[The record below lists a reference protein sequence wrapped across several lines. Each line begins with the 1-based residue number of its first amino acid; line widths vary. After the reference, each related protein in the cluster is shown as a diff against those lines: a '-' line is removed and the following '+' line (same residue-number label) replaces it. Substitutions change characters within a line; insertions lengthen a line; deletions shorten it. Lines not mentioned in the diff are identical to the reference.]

1 MVCHVIKVLFSMP
14 TKPLIL
20 KRRQLAKTRL
30 FQIEEQDLQF
40 ANGARRVYERLLRS
54 GDGAVLIV
62 PMLDDETVLLVREYG
77 AGIGDYQI
85 ALPKGAIDPGE
96 DALQAANREL
106 MEEVGYG
113 ARELQLIKSL
123 TLSPA
128 YMEHDILV
136 VLAEGLY
143 ESRLPGDEPETI
155 EVIPWKLDD
164 LAALVSRD
172 DFTEGRS
179 IAALFLVRDLL
190 NNRAAIK
197 R

>member
-1 MVCHVIKVLFSMP
+1 MP

-40 ANGARRVYERLLRS
+40 ANGARRVYERLLRF
-54 GDGAVLIV
+54 GEGAVLIV

-85 ALPKGAIDPGE
+85 ALPKGAIDPG
-96 DALQAANREL
+96 
-106 MEEVGYG
+106 EEVGYG

-197 R
+197 L

>member
-1 MVCHVIKVLFSMP
+1 MP

-40 ANGARRVYERLLRS
+40 ANGARRVYERLLRF
-54 GDGAVLIV
+54 GEGAVLIV

-106 MEEVGYG
+106 MEEVG
-113 ARELQLIKSL
+113 RVRLLLVHLVLMELL
-123 TLSPA
+123 
-128 YMEHDILV
+128 H
-136 VLAEGLY
+136 
-143 ESRLPGDEPETI
+143 
-155 EVIPWKLDD
+155 
-164 LAALVSRD
+164 
-172 DFTEGRS
+172 FTEELVAHLLVL
-179 IAALFLVRDLL
+179 IATKQ
-190 NNRAAIK
+190 N
-197 R
+197 